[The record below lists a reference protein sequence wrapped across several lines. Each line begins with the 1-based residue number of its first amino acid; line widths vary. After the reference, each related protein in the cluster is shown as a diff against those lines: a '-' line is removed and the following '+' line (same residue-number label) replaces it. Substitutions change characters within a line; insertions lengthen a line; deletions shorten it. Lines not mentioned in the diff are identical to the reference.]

1 MVVINMRRLV
11 LNHQLTI
18 FAGQRFDQEAMKHKD
33 SMLGSNQMGSNL
45 CFLQRVF
52 FSKAEKISIRIIVKL
67 PCYKNVDTNS
77 KGFWL
82 DYAHTH
88 SDAVLLLSESV
99 D

>member
-1 MVVINMRRLV
+1 
-11 LNHQLTI
+11 
-18 FAGQRFDQEAMKHKD
+18 
-33 SMLGSNQMGSNL
+33 MLGLNQMGSNL
-45 CFLQRVF
+45 SYDSCKEVHT
-52 FSKAEKISIRIIVKL
+52 SKTEKISIRVIEKL
-67 PCYKNVDTNS
+67 PYYQNLNTNS